1 MKVVIIED
9 EFYTA
14 EDLKRTLTLIDKNIE
29 IIAVLQSVKEAKAF
43 FTNPFKFDLIFSDIQ
58 LGDGESF
65 EVFKQFEITAP
76 IVFIT
81 AYNDYAMQAFNA
93 NGIDYILKPF
103 GINEIKITLEKVKK
117 INGLGSFNEVKLLA
131 VINELNNQKTNQVF
145 KVLVYHKEKIIPIP
159 IHEIALFYID
169 EKVLR
174 LIDDKSN
181 NFIINYKLEE
191 LEKIGGNQFYRA
203 NRQYLINR
211 NFIKEI
217 NTYTNRKQKV
227 ILTINFNQE
236 ILISKEKT
244 TSFLEW
250 IKGYIA

>member
-43 FTNPFKFDLIFSDIQ
+43 FTNPVKFDLIFSDIQ

-103 GINEIKITLEKVKK
+103 GINEIKNTLEKVKK
-117 INGLGSFNEVKLLA
+117 VNGLGSFNEEKLLA
-131 VINELNNQKTNQVF
+131 VINELNNQKTNHVF

-203 NRQYLINR
+203 NRQYLVNR

-227 ILTINFNQE
+227 ILTISFNQE

-250 IKGYIA
+250 IKGYIS

>member
-1 MKVVIIED
+1 MKVIILED

-14 EDLKRTLTLIDKNIE
+14 EDLKRTLSLIDANIKV
-29 IIAVLQSVKEAKAF
+29 IAVLQSVKEAKAF
-43 FTNPFKFDLIFSDIQ
+43 FSNTNEFDLIFSDIQ
-58 LGDGESF
+58 LGDGVSF
-65 EVFKQFEITAP
+65 EVFKQFEITVP

-93 NGIDYILKPF
+93 NGVDYILKPF
-103 GINEIKITLEKVKK
+103 GINEIKNTLEKVKK
-117 INGLGSFNEVKLLA
+117 IQSSNTFSDEKLFA
-131 VINELNNQKTNQVF
+131 VINELNKTRTNEVF

-174 LIDDKSN
+174 LVDNKSN
-181 NFIINYKLEE
+181 HFMINYKMEE

-211 NFIKEI
+211 SFIKEV

-244 TSFLEW
+244 TSFLDW
-250 IKGYIA
+250 IKGYVF

>member
-43 FTNPFKFDLIFSDIQ
+43 FTNPVKFDLIFSDIQ

-93 NGIDYILKPF
+93 NGVDYILKPF
-103 GINEIKITLEKVKK
+103 GLNEIKNTLEKLKK
-117 INGLGSFNEVKLLA
+117 VNGLGLFNEEKLLA
-131 VINELNNQKTNQVF
+131 VINELNNPKTNQVF

-250 IKGYIA
+250 IKGYIS

>member
-43 FTNPFKFDLIFSDIQ
+43 FTNPVKFDLIFSDIQ

-103 GINEIKITLEKVKK
+103 GINEIKNTLEKVKK
-117 INGLGSFNEVKLLA
+117 VSGLGSFNEEKLLA
-131 VINELNNQKTNQVF
+131 VINELNNPKANQVF

-250 IKGYIA
+250 IKGYIS

>member
-1 MKVVIIED
+1 MKVVILED

-14 EDLKRTLTLIDKNIE
+14 EDLKRTLSLIDASIE
-29 IIAVLQSVKEAKAF
+29 VIAVLQSVKEAKAF
-43 FTNPFKFDLIFSDIQ
+43 FSNTNEFDLIFSDIQ
-58 LGDGESF
+58 LGDGVSF
-65 EVFKQFEITAP
+65 EVFKQFEITVP

-93 NGIDYILKPF
+93 NGVDYILKPF
-103 GINEIKITLEKVKK
+103 GINEIKNTLEKVKK
-117 INGLGSFNEVKLLA
+117 IQSASTFSDEKLFA
-131 VINELNNQKTNQVF
+131 VINELNKTRTNEVF

-174 LIDDKSN
+174 LVDNKSN
-181 NFIINYKLEE
+181 HFMINYKMEE

-211 NFIKEI
+211 SFIKEV

-244 TSFLEW
+244 TSFLDW
-250 IKGYIA
+250 IKGYVF

>member
-43 FTNPFKFDLIFSDIQ
+43 FTNPVKFDLIFSDIQ

-250 IKGYIA
+250 IKGYIS

>member
-1 MKVVIIED
+1 
-9 EFYTA
+9 
-14 EDLKRTLTLIDKNIE
+14 
-29 IIAVLQSVKEAKAF
+29 
-43 FTNPFKFDLIFSDIQ
+43 
-58 LGDGESF
+58 
-65 EVFKQFEITAP
+65 
-76 IVFIT
+76 
-81 AYNDYAMQAFNA
+81 
-93 NGIDYILKPF
+93 
-103 GINEIKITLEKVKK
+103 
-117 INGLGSFNEVKLLA
+117 LGSFNEVKLLA

>member
-1 MKVVIIED
+1 MKVIILED

-14 EDLKRTLTLIDKNIE
+14 EDLKRTLSIIDANIE
-29 IIAVLQSVKEAKAF
+29 VIAVLQSVKEAKAF
-43 FTNPFKFDLIFSDIQ
+43 FSNTNEFDLIFSDIQ
-58 LGDGESF
+58 LGDGVSF

-93 NGIDYILKPF
+93 NGVDYILKPF
-103 GINEIKITLEKVKK
+103 GINEIKNTLEKVKK
-117 INGLGSFNEVKLLA
+117 IQSSSTFSDEKLFA
-131 VINELNNQKTNQVF
+131 VINELNKTRTNEVF

-174 LIDDKSN
+174 LVDNKSN
-181 NFIINYKLEE
+181 HFMINYKMEE

-211 NFIKEI
+211 SFIKEV

-227 ILTINFNQE
+227 ILTISFNQE

-244 TSFLEW
+244 TSFLDW
-250 IKGYIA
+250 IKGYVF